1 MLEAK
6 RALLSLLYAA
16 RPDTVVY
23 LEKLPNHLKSL
34 ESGVSGQLQGCSLAV
49 GSLQNTGSILLGS
62 LHRYATF
69 RRSLCIGWRS
79 VSVCDVAN

>member
-34 ESGVSGQLQGCSLAV
+34 ESGWAGSFRVAV
-49 GSLQNTGSILLGS
+49 
-62 LHRYATF
+62 
-69 RRSLCIGWRS
+69 
-79 VSVCDVAN
+79 